1 MKVLIISHM
10 YPSTFNSMAGIF
22 VHQQV
27 KTLKE
32 KGIEVKVISPV
43 PLAPFPLNLIS
54 KKWARYRE
62 IPYKTNIEGID
73 VYYPRYLEFPKGIM
87 FHRSGF
93 FMAKGIKRII
103 NKVYKEFKFD
113 LIHSHVAVPDG
124 YAGMILNKEFKV
136 PHVVTI
142 HGQDFQNTISR
153 NINCKKALF
162 NVLNHI
168 DKIITVS
175 NKLKNVVK
183 DENFY
188 NKIEVVNNGIDKDYI
203 SVDKIQE
210 NYIEKNRINKNLIK
224 ILSVSNLKETKG
236 IHINLKAI
244 AKLKEIYSNISYD
257 IIGDGEYRG
266 KLEELIKELGLED
279 NVSFLGKLEHKEV
292 IDIMKQYD
300 IFSLPSYKEG
310 FGMVYIEAM
319 AQGIPVI
326 GVKGEGIED
335 AIENG
340 VNGFLVE
347 RKNIEELVKIMKFLT
362 ENPYKRIDIGKCA
375 IETVLNKFT
384 WNVNADKMISIYN
397 EMILK

>member
-347 RKNIEELVKIMKFLT
+347 RKNIEELVKIMKFLI

-375 IETVLNKFT
+375 IKTVLNKFT

>member
-188 NKIEVVNNGIDKDYI
+188 NKIEVVNNGIEKDYI

-347 RKNIEELVKIMKFLT
+347 RKNIEELVKIMKFLI

>member
-62 IPYKTNIEGID
+62 IPYKTNIEGVD

-347 RKNIEELVKIMKFLT
+347 RKNIEELVKIMKFLI

>member
-347 RKNIEELVKIMKFLT
+347 RKNIEELVKIMKFLI

>member
-62 IPYKTNIEGID
+62 IPYKTNIEGIE

-347 RKNIEELVKIMKFLT
+347 RKNIEELVKIMKFLI

-375 IETVLNKFT
+375 IKTVLNKFT

>member
-27 KTLKE
+27 KTLKK
-32 KGIEVKVISPV
+32 KGVDVKVVSPV
-43 PLAPFPLNLIS
+43 PIAPFPLNLIS

-62 IPYKTNIEGID
+62 IPYKANIQGVEIF
-73 VYYPRYLEFPKGIM
+73 YPRYLEFPKGIM
-87 FHRSGF
+87 FDKSGF
-93 FMAKGIKRII
+93 FMSMGIKSLIKKI
-103 NKVYKEFKFD
+103 YKDFKFD

-124 YAGMILNKEFKV
+124 YAGMILNKEFKA

-142 HGQDFQNTISR
+142 HGQDFQNTINK
-153 NINCKKALF
+153 NIKCKKALF
-162 NVLNHI
+162 NVLNHV

-183 DENFY
+183 HEEFY

-203 SVDKIQE
+203 DVDKIHK
-210 NYIEKNRINKNLIK
+210 NYIEQNRINKKLIK

-244 AKLKEIYSNISYD
+244 AKLKEIYPNILYD
-257 IIGDGEYRG
+257 IIGEGEY
-266 KLEELIKELGLED
+266 KTNLETLVKELCLEE

-292 IDIMKQYD
+292 INSMKQYD

-319 AQGIPVI
+319 AQGLPVI
-326 GVKGEGIED
+326 GVKDEGIED

-347 RKNIEELVKIMKFLT
+347 RRNVAELVEIMDFIIK
-362 ENPYKRIDIGKCA
+362 NPEKRINIGQCA
-375 IETVLNKFT
+375 IETVSNKFT
-384 WNVNADKMISIYN
+384 WDVNADKMISIYN
-397 EMILK
+397 KII

>member
-347 RKNIEELVKIMKFLT
+347 RKNIEELVKIMKFLI
-362 ENPYKRIDIGKCA
+362 ENPHKRIDIGKCA

>member
-73 VYYPRYLEFPKGIM
+73 VYYPRYLELPKGIM

-347 RKNIEELVKIMKFLT
+347 RKNIEELVKIMKFLI

>member
-347 RKNIEELVKIMKFLT
+347 RKNIEELVKIMKFLI
-362 ENPYKRIDIGKCA
+362 EKPYKRIDIGKCA

>member
-27 KTLKE
+27 KALKE
-32 KGIEVKVISPV
+32 KGLDVKVISPV
-43 PLAPFPLNLIS
+43 PLVPFPLNLIS
-54 KKWARYRE
+54 EKWARYKE
-62 IPYKTNIEGID
+62 IPYKTNIQGVE

-87 FHRSGF
+87 FHKSGI
-93 FMAKGIKRII
+93 FMSMGIKRLIK
-103 NKVYKEFKFD
+103 KVYKDFKFD
-113 LIHSHVAVPDG
+113 VIHSHVAVPDG

-136 PHVVTI
+136 AHVVTI
-142 HGQDFQNTISR
+142 HGQDFQNTINK
-153 NINCKKALF
+153 NIKCKKALF
-162 NVLNHI
+162 NVLNHV

-183 DENFY
+183 NEKFY
-188 NKIEVVNNGIDKDYI
+188 NKMEIVNNGIDKDYI
-203 SVDKIQE
+203 DLNKIHE
-210 NYIEKNRINKNLIK
+210 NCSGQNRVNKNLIK

-236 IHINLKAI
+236 IHINLKAVS
-244 AKLKEIYSNISYD
+244 KLKEIYPDISYD
-257 IIGDGEYRG
+257 IIGDGEYKSR
-266 KLEELIKELGLED
+266 LEELVKELCLED

-292 IDIMKQYD
+292 INIMKQYD

-319 AQGIPVI
+319 SKGVPVI

-340 VNGFLVE
+340 INGFLVE
-347 RKNIEELVKIMKFLT
+347 RKNVDELVKTIDFLIK
-362 ENPYKRIDIGKCA
+362 NPKKRMNIGKCA
-375 IETVLNKFT
+375 IKTVSDKFT
-384 WNVNADKMISIYN
+384 WNVNADKIISIYN
-397 EMILK
+397 KVILK

>member
-340 VNGFLVE
+340 VDGFLVE
-347 RKNIEELVKIMKFLT
+347 RKNIEELVKIMKFLI